1 MLAPASASSVVLS
14 IAWRLRSQG
23 NPPCVGTLGGVDL
36 RMTLLPAKLKRNNYS
51 TAIVGKW

>member
-1 MLAPASASSVVLS
+1 LHG
-14 IAWRLRSQG
+14 WRLRSQG